1 VISDSLET
9 LLIEHNR
16 STFNGGL
23 MKVIWEYRY
32 LSFPTDYQFAQN
44 PHRRLTSPEMLNLL
58 GSEGWELVC
67 KDEDRDFIFKRPKL
81 TPDSQPE
88 QEDVALNPALK
99 MVATHRNI
107 AIEVSE
113 FQYKERVFY
122 KAIAVVKGFSLG
134 GIAADKEA
142 AIKMTKKAIDDR
154 IEALVSGELTAK

>member
-1 VISDSLET
+1 MTVT
-9 LLIEHNR
+9 
-16 STFNGGL
+16 
-23 MKVIWEYRY
+23 WEYKTLPDVSSPY
-32 LSFPTDYQFAQN
+32 N
-44 PHRRLTSPEMLNLL
+44 PVDRLNKE
-58 GSEGWELVC
+58 GSQGWELVC
-67 KDEDRDFIFKRPKL
+67 ATTDYFVFKRPKIA
-81 TPDSQPE
+81 PDSQPE

-134 GIAADKEA
+134 GIAADKEE
-142 AIKMTKKAIDDR
+142 AIKMTKKAIDNR